1 MPIKKPTTQQI
12 RLQIALNS
20 IIENGGPIPTTKL
33 AAQIQCSERQ
43 LLRDFIEAFAITP
56 REYGQL
62 VRINRSRQLLREQS
76 TVSDVIF
83 AAGYGSVRAFYEQA
97 ARRLGMTP
105 TQYALG
111 APDHTLLWSTA
122 STQLGRVVAVASPR
136 GLCAVRLGNEEV
148 LVEEL
153 AAEFHKAVLTRD
165 DSAMVDVMTA
175 LRLLADSKI
184 APSLPIDVAGT
195 AFQARVW
202 KALREIPSG
211 EVRTYKQVAEEIGEP
226 TAFRAVARACA
237 TNPVALTVP
246 CHRVIRAD
254 GALAGYR
261 WGLEV
266 KEQLLNQERN

>member
-1 MPIKKPTTQQI
+1 
-12 RLQIALNS
+12 
-20 IIENGGPIPTTKL
+20 
-33 AAQIQCSERQ
+33 
-43 LLRDFIEAFAITP
+43 
-56 REYGQL
+56 
-62 VRINRSRQLLREQS
+62 
-76 TVSDVIF
+76 
-83 AAGYGSVRAFYEQA
+83 
-97 ARRLGMTP
+97 
-105 TQYALG
+105 
-111 APDHTLLWSTA
+111 
-122 STQLGRVVAVASPR
+122 
-136 GLCAVRLGNEEV
+136 LGNEEV